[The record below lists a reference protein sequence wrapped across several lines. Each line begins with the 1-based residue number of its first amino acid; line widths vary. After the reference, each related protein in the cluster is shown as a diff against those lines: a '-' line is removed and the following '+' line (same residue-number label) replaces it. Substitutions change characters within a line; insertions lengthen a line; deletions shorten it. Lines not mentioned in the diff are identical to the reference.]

1 MTKRRNQVLKQKLFN
16 FTQALEQKSQQYVL
30 DNPLIPLT
38 FIFGNPPNSIKR
50 QYYAPHELV
59 KDHLNDSPQE
69 IMSTIPWEFL
79 DQKNLSN
86 EKRIES
92 DFLGLLLLCPSSEE
106 IDEYRRFLR
115 DDKARFSMLK
125 KLNWLQNDFL
135 EEKKI
140 QTNLKKLAVSDFQ
153 KMIEEWKETKKLK
166 RSVSEITVKVLQQP
180 FAPEETD
187 TLDIAYE
194 KLLMARKLKNLQYFS
209 LLMDSWKHHLRKTIF
224 EDCCW
229 PITKQQYFFEVWER
243 LLFKKSSPP
252 LIPMKMRWEQ
262 AQSIDRLTGGKL
274 IKYFNDL
281 FISDENPIYGQ
292 VACILWTLIAISWQ
306 FQSNEAP
313 VKLIDVVGLSKSD
326 VNIKNRSLCLNGE
339 EITVSKGLTAI
350 YAVLID
356 VKYGKRQHRLFP
368 DMTVDRL
375 EDALKGASKNVFVD
389 KDVLITPQAFLTF
402 PHPFEG
408 VRIAPKLL
416 QGMCDESAYKSKPED
431 RIGIILRPFKLPIHR

>member
-1 MTKRRNQVLKQKLFN
+1 MTKRRNQVLVQTLFN
-16 FTQALEQKSQQYVL
+16 FIKSLERKSQQYVL
-30 DNPLIPLT
+30 NNSLIPLT
-38 FIFGNPPNSIKR
+38 FILGKPPNSIKR

-59 KDHLNDSPQE
+59 KNHLNASPQE
-69 IMSTIPWEFL
+69 IMSAIPWEFL
-79 DQKNLSN
+79 DHQNLSN
-86 EKRIES
+86 EKRIEN
-92 DFLGLLLLCPSSEE
+92 DFLELLLLCPSFEE
-106 IDEYRRFLR
+106 IDECRKFLKE
-115 DDKARFSMLK
+115 DKARFNMLN
-125 KLNWLQNDFL
+125 KLNRLQNDFL

-153 KMIEEWKETKKLK
+153 KLIEEWKKTKKLK

-187 TLDIAYE
+187 TFDIAYE
-194 KLLMARKLKNLQYFS
+194 KLLMARKFKNIQYFS
-209 LLMDSWKHHLRKTIF
+209 LLIDDWKHHLRKSIF
-224 EDCCW
+224 EGSCW
-229 PITKQQYFFEVWER
+229 PIAKQQHFFEVWER
-243 LLFKKSSPP
+243 ALFKKSSPP

-281 FISDENPIYGQ
+281 FFLNENPMHGH
-292 VACILWTLIAISWQ
+292 VACILWTLIAISRQ
-306 FQSNEAP
+306 YQSNEAP
-313 VKLIDVVGLSKSD
+313 VKLIDVVSLSKSD
-326 VNIKNRSLCLNGE
+326 VSIKNRSLSLNGQ

-350 YAVLID
+350 YSILID
-356 VKYGKRQHRLFP
+356 VKYGKRQLRLFP

-375 EDALKGASKNVFVD
+375 EDALKGASKKMFVE

-416 QGMCDESAYKSKPED
+416 QGMCDESAYKLKPED
-431 RIGIILRPFKLPIHR
+431 RIGTILRPFKLPIHR